1 MSIVRRIKRE
11 ARNSPGKALL
21 LAGLL
26 GLALYSWAPLVA
38 GWLAGSGESSGA
50 TAKSERNREEPA
62 TAAPSTVAAE
72 QDEATEDRPSW
83 QELQQ
88 WRQASPWASP
98 VELTQMRDPF
108 RAVAPESETVDA
120 SEANEEVVKTK
131 PEQMFAGLDLPLTG
145 TIVGPKRRV
154 AILDGQAY
162 REGDIIRVE
171 RLGTT
176 WELEIRRITPNRVV
190 LGWQSIEHELRAPK
204 RQPVGRIELVD
215 RSM

>member
-1 MSIVRRIKRE
+1 M
-11 ARNSPGKALL
+11 L

-38 GWLAGSGESSGA
+38 GWLAGSGESSRA
-50 TAKSERNREEPA
+50 TAKSERKREEPA
-62 TAAPSTVAAE
+62 SAAPTTVAAV
-72 QDEATEDRPSW
+72 QGEATQDRPSW

-108 RAVAPESETVDA
+108 RAVAPEPETVDA

-176 WELEIRRITPNRVV
+176 WELEIRQITPSRVV
-190 LGWQSIEHELRAPK
+190 LGWQSIEHELTAPK